1 MGASRGLSGHAL
13 SAIKM
18 NLNEFKKNGIH
29 LNDYLGVPK
38 NRYHIQYASLK
49 TTCICGNLSI
59 AVLLF
64 H

>member
-38 NRYHIQYASLK
+38 CSTKNIVYLPN
-49 TTCICGNLSI
+49 CIYSI
-59 AVLLF
+59 PT
-64 H
+64 